1 MPNLFGAPHGP
12 SLVRNIQVPQRLRQ
26 IFASGIYKAAHVP
39 LGKVVVPSVFLC
51 DHDTPIVS
59 WISWPLE
66 QCQSGFNDHHFPS
79 ARLIIIFRTIH
90 ARTHGIFPHQAGT
103 QVPYKA
109 CETPSSLLRAVP
121 ALLHPQII
129 AMGIPLNA
137 QMQQQQSLLVAFT
150 REEIPFICVKGTF
163 EYHTNPA
170 HTADSWFS
178 YRGKGNEGSLYYL
191 LNVLYQ
197 YGTAPITDYAVQPVV
212 KGFVQG
218 ELPK

>member
-1 MPNLFGAPHGP
+1 MARNSSVVDPAVCRAKFERELADYRKLENDHIRRGWLLTKAEWPEIFVVFG
-12 SLVRNIQVPQRLRQ
+12 VPQLNPPA
-26 IFASGIYKAAHVP
+26 ILFAANIDFTDYDFYP
-39 LGKVVVPSVFLC
+39 PSVTLVHPF
-51 DHDTPIVS
+51 
-59 WISWPLE
+59 
-66 QCQSGFNDHHFPS
+66 
-79 ARLIIIFRTIH
+79 
-90 ARTHGIFPHQAGT
+90 T

-109 CETPSSLLRAVP
+109 SEAPSSLLRAVP
-121 ALLHPQII
+121 AQLPPQII

-137 QMQQQQSLLVAFT
+137 QMQQQPLLVNFT
-150 REEIPFICVKGTF
+150 PDEIPFVCVKGTF

-178 YRGKGNEGSLYYL
+178 YRGKGNEGTLYYL